1 MQNNVERSITIEE
14 SRLRDFLARFKDNG
28 MTVDTAVEQLRDLPY
43 QDIGFAKLDHH
54 RALRTGWPEVIF
66 GKGKSPEQVAQIVSA
81 MKGRGHPVLV
91 TKSDQETYQEVVRET
106 PEAEFHSL
114 SKAIVVPVPQPTPL
128 REGITVVTAGTA
140 DLPVAEEA
148 VLTATLM
155 GNDVTLVSDV
165 GVAGLHRLLDQ
176 APVIQ
181 QARVLVVVAGMDAAL
196 VGVVSGLVSVP
207 VIAVPT
213 STGYGASFDG
223 LAPLLSMLNSCA
235 PGVSVVNID
244 NGFGAGHSAA
254 LTNAI
259 RFDTSGGITGVDT
272 LGSATG
278 ADTSAGSTGADTSG
292 GNDSNSH

>member
-1 MQNNVERSITIEE
+1 MKKLPGPAESLEKHTIEE
-14 SRLRDFLARFKDNG
+14 SRLRELLVQFKDNG
-28 MTVDTAVEQLRDLPY
+28 MTVDTAMDQLRDLPY

-54 RALRTGWPEVIF
+54 RALRTGWPEVVF
-66 GKGKSPEQVAQIVSA
+66 GKGKTPEQIAQIVNA

-91 TKSDQETYQEVVRET
+91 TKSDQETYQTVLQDT
-106 PEAEFHSL
+106 PEAEFYEL
-114 SKAIVVPVPQPTPL
+114 SNAIVVPTPQTTPL
-128 REGITVVTAGTA
+128 KVGITVVTAGTS

-148 VLTATLM
+148 VLTATIM

-176 APVIQ
+176 VPTLQ
-181 QARVLVVVAGMDAAL
+181 KARVLVVVAGMDAAL

-244 NGFGAGHSAA
+244 NGFGAGHQAA
-254 LTNAI
+254 LINYA
-259 RFDTSGGITGVDT
+259 
-272 LGSATG
+272 
-278 ADTSAGSTGADTSG
+278 STAGADTSG
-292 GNDSNSH
+292 GEDALIS

>member
-1 MQNNVERSITIEE
+1 
-14 SRLRDFLARFKDNG
+14 LRDLLERFKENG

-54 RALRTGWPEVIF
+54 RPLRTGWPEVVF
-66 GKGKSPEQVAQIVSA
+66 GKGKTPDQIAQIVSA

-91 TKSDQETYQEVVRET
+91 TKSDEEAYREVLKDT
-106 PEAEFHSL
+106 PEAEFHKL
-114 SKAIVVPVPQPTPL
+114 PKAIVVPGPEQTTL
-128 REGITVVTAGTA
+128 KQGITVVTAGTA

-148 VLTATLM
+148 VLTASLM

-176 APVIQ
+176 VPVIQ
-181 QARVLVVVAGMDAAL
+181 KARVLIVVAGMDAAL

-244 NGFGAGHSAA
+244 NGFGAGHLAA
-254 LTNAI
+254 LTNGIGAN
-259 RFDTSGGITGVDT
+259 TSGDEIGP
-272 LGSATG
+272 
-278 ADTSAGSTGADTSG
+278 
-292 GNDSNSH
+292 SH

>member
-1 MQNNVERSITIEE
+1 
-14 SRLRDFLARFKDNG
+14 

-54 RALRTGWPEVIF
+54 RPLRTGWPEVVF
-66 GKGKSPEQVAQIVSA
+66 GKGKTPDQVAQIVSA

-91 TKSDQETYQEVVRET
+91 TKSDEEAYQEVLKDT
-106 PEAEFHSL
+106 PEAEYHKL
-114 SKAIVVPVPQPTPL
+114 PKAIVVPGPEQTAL
-128 REGITVVTAGTA
+128 KQGITVVTAGTA

-148 VLTATLM
+148 VLTASLM
-155 GNDVTLVSDV
+155 GNDVTLLSDV

-176 APVIQ
+176 LPVIQ
-181 QARVLVVVAGMDAAL
+181 QARVLIVIAGMDAAL

-244 NGFGAGHSAA
+244 NGFGAGHLAA
-254 LTNAI
+254 LTNGIGAN
-259 RFDTSGGITGVDT
+259 TSGDYN
-272 LGSATG
+272 GS
-278 ADTSAGSTGADTSG
+278 
-292 GNDSNSH
+292 SH

>member
-1 MQNNVERSITIEE
+1 
-14 SRLRDFLARFKDNG
+14 
-28 MTVDTAVEQLRDLPY
+28 MTVDTAMEHLRDLPY
-43 QDIGFAKLDHH
+43 QDLDFAKLDHH
-54 RALRTGWPEVIF
+54 RPLRTGWPEVVF
-66 GKGKSPEQVAQIVSA
+66 GKGKTPEQVAQIVSA
-81 MKGRGHPVLV
+81 MNGRGHPVLV
-91 TKSDQETYQEVVRET
+91 TKSNQESYQAVLQDT
-106 PEAEFHSL
+106 PEAEYHEL
-114 SKAIVVPVPQPTPL
+114 SKAIVVRVPQTASL
-128 REGITVVTAGTA
+128 EDGITVVTAGTA

-176 APVIQ
+176 LPALQ
-181 QARVLVVVAGMDAAL
+181 KARVLVVVAGMDAAL

-213 STGYGASFDG
+213 SVGYGASFDG

-244 NGFGAGHSAA
+244 NGFGAGHQAA

-259 RFDTSGGITGVDT
+259 RLDTSGGE
-272 LGSATG
+272 
-278 ADTSAGSTGADTSG
+278 
-292 GNDSNSH
+292 DSPGR

>member
-1 MQNNVERSITIEE
+1 M
-14 SRLRDFLARFKDNG
+14 RDLLARFKENG

-54 RALRTGWPEVIF
+54 RPLRTGWPEVVF
-66 GKGKSPEQVAQIVSA
+66 GKGKTPEQVAQIVSA

-91 TKSDQETYQEVVRET
+91 TKSDEEAYQEVLKDT
-106 PEAEFHSL
+106 PEAEFHNL
-114 SKAIVVPVPQPTPL
+114 PKAIVIPGPEPTGL
-128 REGITVVTAGTA
+128 KQGITVVTAGTA

-148 VLTATLM
+148 VLTASLM

-176 APVIQ
+176 VPVIQ
-181 QARVLVVVAGMDAAL
+181 QARVLIVVAGMDAAL

-213 STGYGASFDG
+213 SIGYGASFDG

-244 NGFGAGHSAA
+244 NGFGAGHLAA
-254 LTNAI
+254 LTNGIGAN
-259 RFDTSGGITGVDT
+259 TSDVEN
-272 LGSATG
+272 G
-278 ADTSAGSTGADTSG
+278 A
-292 GNDSNSH
+292 SH

>member
-1 MQNNVERSITIEE
+1 
-14 SRLRDFLARFKDNG
+14 

-54 RALRTGWPEVIF
+54 RPLRTGWPEVVF
-66 GKGKSPEQVAQIVSA
+66 GKGKTPEQVAEIVSA

-91 TKSDQETYQEVVRET
+91 TKSDEEAYQKVLKDT
-106 PEAEFHSL
+106 PEAEFHKL
-114 SKAIVVPVPQPTPL
+114 PKAIVVPGPERVAPKH
-128 REGITVVTAGTA
+128 GITVVTAGTA

-148 VLTATLM
+148 VLTASLM
-155 GNDVTLVSDV
+155 GNEVTLVSDV

-176 APVIQ
+176 LPIIQ
-181 QARVLVVVAGMDAAL
+181 QARVLIVVAGMDAAL

-244 NGFGAGHSAA
+244 NGFGAGHLAA
-254 LTNAI
+254 LTNDI
-259 RFDTSGGITGVDT
+259 GTNTSGEEK
-272 LGSATG
+272 GS
-278 ADTSAGSTGADTSG
+278 
-292 GNDSNSH
+292 SN

>member
-1 MQNNVERSITIEE
+1 MEE
-14 SRLRDFLARFKDNG
+14 SRLRELLVQFKDNG
-28 MTVDTAVEQLRDLPY
+28 MTVDTAMDQLRDLPY

-54 RALRTGWPEVIF
+54 RALRTGWPEVVF
-66 GKGKSPEQVAQIVSA
+66 GKGKTPEQIAQIVNA

-91 TKSDQETYQEVVRET
+91 TKSDQETYQTVLQDT
-106 PEAEFHSL
+106 PEAEFYEL
-114 SKAIVVPVPQPTPL
+114 SNAIVVPTPQTTPL
-128 REGITVVTAGTA
+128 KVGITVVTAGTA

-148 VLTATLM
+148 VLTATIM

-176 APVIQ
+176 VPTLQ
-181 QARVLVVVAGMDAAL
+181 KARVLVVVAGMDAAL

-244 NGFGAGHSAA
+244 NGFGAGHQAA
-254 LTNAI
+254 LINYA
-259 RFDTSGGITGVDT
+259 
-272 LGSATG
+272 
-278 ADTSAGSTGADTSG
+278 STAGADTSG
-292 GNDSNSH
+292 GEDALIS

>member
-1 MQNNVERSITIEE
+1 MKKPPGPAESLEKHTIEE
-14 SRLRDFLARFKDNG
+14 SRLRELLVQFKDNG
-28 MTVDTAVEQLRDLPY
+28 MTVDTAMDQLRDLPY

-54 RALRTGWPEVIF
+54 RALRTGWPEVVF
-66 GKGKSPEQVAQIVSA
+66 GKGKTPEQIAQIVNA

-91 TKSDQETYQEVVRET
+91 TKSDQETYQTVLQDT
-106 PEAEFHSL
+106 PEAEFYEL
-114 SKAIVVPVPQPTPL
+114 SNAIVVPTPQTTPL
-128 REGITVVTAGTA
+128 KVGITVVTAGTA

-148 VLTATLM
+148 VLTATIM

-176 APVIQ
+176 VPTLQ
-181 QARVLVVVAGMDAAL
+181 KARVLVVVAGMDAAL

-244 NGFGAGHSAA
+244 NGFGAGHQAA
-254 LTNAI
+254 LINYA
-259 RFDTSGGITGVDT
+259 
-272 LGSATG
+272 
-278 ADTSAGSTGADTSG
+278 STAGADTSG
-292 GNDSNSH
+292 GEDALIS

>member
-1 MQNNVERSITIEE
+1 MDKPPVPGESLEKHTIEE
-14 SRLRDFLARFKDNG
+14 SRLRELLVQFKDNG
-28 MTVDTAVEQLRDLPY
+28 MTVDTAMDQLRDLPY

-54 RALRTGWPEVIF
+54 RALRTGWPEVVF
-66 GKGKSPEQVAQIVSA
+66 GKGKTPEQIAQIVNA

-91 TKSDQETYQEVVRET
+91 TKSDQETYQTVLQDT
-106 PEAEFHSL
+106 PEAEFYEL
-114 SKAIVVPVPQPTPL
+114 SNAIVVPTPQTTPL
-128 REGITVVTAGTA
+128 KVGITVVTAGTA

-148 VLTATLM
+148 VLTATIM

-176 APVIQ
+176 VPTLQ
-181 QARVLVVVAGMDAAL
+181 KARVLVVVAGMDAAL

-244 NGFGAGHSAA
+244 NGFGAGHQAA
-254 LTNAI
+254 LINYA
-259 RFDTSGGITGVDT
+259 
-272 LGSATG
+272 
-278 ADTSAGSTGADTSG
+278 STAGADTSG
-292 GNDSNSH
+292 GEDALIS